1 MAGADGRAMI
11 GVIGGSGVYDI
22 DGLENVRWE
31 TVESPFGKPS
41 DQLMFGRLAGVD
53 LVFLPRHGRGHPL
66 SPTDINFRAN
76 IDALKRAGVTDVVS
90 VSAVGSFREELAP
103 GTFVIVD
110 QFIDRTVERRQTFF
124 GEGMVAHVSMAHPVC
139 ARLGDRLETAARSLN
154 IPMARGGTYLAMEGP
169 QFSSLAES
177 ELYRSWGCSVI
188 GMTNMPE
195 ARLSREAEMCYATV
209 AMVTDYDCWHPDHDN
224 VEVGDIIRV
233 LVSNAGKARDLVRTV
248 VPMFGDRPAT
258 CPHGCD
264 RALETA
270 LITAPEARDPAML
283 AKLDAVAGRVLAASV
298 HDAP

>member
-76 IDALKRAGVTDVVS
+76 IDALKRVGVTDVVS

-103 GTFVIVD
+103 GMFVIVD

-233 LVSNAGKARDLVRTV
+233 LVSNAGKARDLVRAV

-283 AKLDAVAGRVLAASV
+283 AKLDAVAGRVLAAPV